1 MNCVLRAT
9 RVYNSYK
16 KIFNITSG
24 TQWASLQRTRVTGYL
39 VLDINS
45 LSGQGTIAAISP
57 LFYGQ
62 SKLWTLRGKKVF
74 ESTDS
79 LEIESD
85 HRDRDLFR
93 TGPQSYRRVAWNRKS

>member
-1 MNCVLRAT
+1 MLNCTEAV
-9 RVYNSYK
+9 VSDH
-16 KIFNITSG
+16 TSG
-24 TQWASLQRTRVTGYL
+24 RNRGLELFIPRVSFVL
-39 VLDINS
+39 VNS
-45 LSGQGTIAAISP
+45 LLGQGTIAAISP
-57 LFYGQ
+57 LFYGR